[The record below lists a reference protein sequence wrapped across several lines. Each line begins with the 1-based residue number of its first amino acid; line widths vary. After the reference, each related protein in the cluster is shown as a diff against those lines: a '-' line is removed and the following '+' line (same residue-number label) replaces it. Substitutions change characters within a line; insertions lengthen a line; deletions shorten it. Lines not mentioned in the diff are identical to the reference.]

1 MYSKSKPKP
10 ETPRM
15 IDYYGYITTMSWR
28 AVVALE
34 ELELPYRAH
43 SIELGKAE
51 QKSPEH
57 LARNPFG
64 QVPVIV
70 DHDPASGAHPADSGS
85 EPITVF
91 ESGAILLYLADK
103 TGQLKPTDPRG
114 AAEFYK
120 WFFWVVTGYGSALGQ
135 SSEFNE
141 EERFRLFS
149 SGSQYE
155 DAVYAR
161 FCDASRGAHETLDR
175 HLEEREFICGDFSM
189 VDIAALGSTVPYRLH
204 GVRDLSVYPNL
215 SRWYDAVRGRPA
227 VERGLAVGRESGSV
241 LPDYYRKALFDE
253 A

>member
-1 MYSKSKPKP
+1 
-10 ETPRM
+10 M

-28 AVVALE
+28 AVIALE
-34 ELELPYRAH
+34 ELELSYTAH
-43 SIELGKAE
+43 SIELGKGE

-70 DHDPASGAHPADSGS
+70 DHAPVSIIGGDSVTNVDGDC

-103 TGQLKPTDPRG
+103 TGRLKPSDPMEV
-114 AAEFYK
+114 AEFYK
-120 WFFWVVTGYGSALGQ
+120 WFFWIVTGYGAALGQ

-141 EERFRLFS
+141 EKRFRLFS
-149 SGSQYE
+149 SGPNYE
-155 DAVYAR
+155 QAVYSR
-161 FCDASRGAHETLDR
+161 FCDASRAAHAELDR
-175 HLEEREFICGDFSM
+175 HLADRDYICGDYSM

-204 GVRDLSVYPNL
+204 GVADLSVYPHL
-215 SRWYDAVRGRPA
+215 SRWYERLRARPA
-227 VERGLAVGRESGSV
+227 VKRALALDADSGSV
-241 LPDYYRKALFDE
+241 LPEYYRNALFDV

>member
-1 MYSKSKPKP
+1 
-10 ETPRM
+10 M

-28 AVVALE
+28 AIVALE

-43 SIELGKAE
+43 SIELGKGE

-64 QVPVIV
+64 RVPVIV
-70 DHDPASGAHPADSGS
+70 DHDPGADSGGDGGN
-85 EPITVF
+85 EPVTVF

-103 TGQLKPTDPRG
+103 TGRLKPSDTRG
-114 AAEFYK
+114 AADFYK
-120 WFFWVVTGYGSALGQ
+120 WFFWVVTGYGAALGQ

-149 SGSQYE
+149 SGTTYE
-155 DAVYAR
+155 DAVYKR
-161 FCDASRGAHETLDR
+161 FCDASRDAHATLDAR
-175 HLEEREFICGDFSM
+175 LEGREFICDDYSM
-189 VDIAALGSTVPYRLH
+189 VDIAALGSTIPYRLH
-204 GVRDLSVYPNL
+204 GVEDLSVYPNL
-215 SRWYDAVRGRPA
+215 ARWYQQLRDRPA
-227 VERGLAVGRESGSV
+227 VARALAVDRESGAV

>member
-1 MYSKSKPKP
+1 
-10 ETPRM
+10 M

-28 AVVALE
+28 AIIALE

-70 DHDPASGAHPADSGS
+70 DHDPMNSGEHDD
-85 EPITVF
+85 EPVTVF
-91 ESGAILLYLADK
+91 ESGAILLYLAEK
-103 TGQLKPTDPRG
+103 TGRLAPSDLRER
-114 AAEFYK
+114 AEFYK

-141 EERFRLFS
+141 EKRFRLFS
-149 SGSQYE
+149 SGPDYE
-155 DAVYAR
+155 DAVYTR
-161 FCDASRGAHETLDR
+161 FCDSSRAAHATLDL
-175 HLEEREFICGDFSM
+175 HLSGRDYICGDYSM

-204 GVRDLSVYPNL
+204 GVADLSTYPNL
-215 SRWYDAVRGRPA
+215 SRWYDRLRSRPA
-227 VERGLAVGRESGSV
+227 VERALAVDQESGSV
-241 LPDYYRKALFDE
+241 LPEYYRNALFDQS
-253 A
+253 

>member
-1 MYSKSKPKP
+1 
-10 ETPRM
+10 M

-28 AVVALE
+28 AIVALE

-43 SIELGKAE
+43 SIELGKSE

-70 DHDPASGAHPADSGS
+70 DHQPADG
-85 EPITVF
+85 EDKPITVF

-103 TGQLKPTDPRG
+103 TGRLKPTGPRA

-161 FCDASRGAHETLDR
+161 FCDSSRAAHATLDR
-175 HLEEREFICGDFSM
+175 HLEGRDFICGDFSM

-204 GVRDLSVYPNL
+204 GVSDLSVYPNL
-215 SRWYDAVRGRPA
+215 SRWYNAVRARPA

-241 LPDYYRKALFDE
+241 LPDYYRKALFDQ